1 MKIPS
6 LPSLS
11 KFKGLKTGSGPVA
24 VVHWDKDRLYY
35 FLGSLSRSITSSST
49 GVLTLSNPEKP
60 LVALAE
66 FLQES
71 KSNINQ
77 VVALISRPQLDL
89 STLILPKGDAKETA
103 SMVFSELE
111 QQYGDSS
118 DIPVADYVLSMVHQ
132 DAATGTDTNDV
143 LIFAA
148 QARYLE
154 SLQEQAKESGL
165 KLVGIGARHLGPLS
179 LVHRR
184 GELQDTL
191 TVAIQFYPGETE
203 ISICH
208 AGLPVLLRSI
218 RNSTEDVDRVAEQV
232 SVEVERCLTLLP
244 HELASKSI
252 QLVFLGTNPFTS
264 HVAGA
269 LIGSEDR
276 TVLHIDPA
284 SSWPKSAV
292 DGDLGCEFAANV
304 GAAWDY
310 FHKVLPIDLLSPKR
324 PAKPAN
330 PWIKRGGFAVAGVAG
345 LAAVSYMFLGN
356 IQDLQLEVEQLESE
370 FADVSKLTNKYLEKA
385 DRVKS
390 VEDWLANQVDWL
402 AELNE
407 ISQRLPDGQNATVRR
422 LTGTLGAAGSAID
435 LSVQVNAQEYISV
448 LEDRL
453 KSAKYSV
460 SSRQISQSP
469 DTTDYP
475 WNFETRISF
484 AVDAPSWK
492 AYGPPAPSPSD
503 QPKEPTQKAIPAG
516 ETPPE
521 KTPPEKTP
529 AGETTVAEVDSE
541 VTL

>member
-1 MKIPS
+1 MPQNRLPTAMKIPS

-11 KFKGLKTGSGPVA
+11 KFQVLKSSAGSVA

-35 FLGSLSRSITSSST
+35 FLGTLSQPITSSST

-89 STLILPKGDAKETA
+89 STLTLPKGDLKETA

-111 QQYGDSS
+111 QQYGDSA

-132 DAATGTDTNDV
+132 DAATGTETNDV
-143 LIFAA
+143 LIIAA

-252 QLVFLGTNPFTS
+252 QLVFLGANPFTS
-264 HVAGA
+264 HVAAA
-269 LIGSEDR
+269 LIGTEDR
-276 TVLHIDPA
+276 TVMHIDPA
-284 SSWPKSAV
+284 SSWQARSV
-292 DGDLGCEFAANV
+292 DGASAGEFGCEFAANV

-310 FHKVLPIDLLSPKR
+310 FHKALPVDLLSPKR

-330 PWIKRGGFAVAGVAG
+330 PWIKRGGLCRGRGRGSCCRFVCVSGEHTRP
-345 LAAVSYMFLGN
+345 AA
-356 IQDLQLEVEQLESE
+356 
-370 FADVSKLTNKYLEKA
+370 
-385 DRVKS
+385 
-390 VEDWLANQVDWL
+390 
-402 AELNE
+402 
-407 ISQRLPDGQNATVRR
+407 
-422 LTGTLGAAGSAID
+422 
-435 LSVQVNAQEYISV
+435 
-448 LEDRL
+448 
-453 KSAKYSV
+453 
-460 SSRQISQSP
+460 
-469 DTTDYP
+469 
-475 WNFETRISF
+475 
-484 AVDAPSWK
+484 
-492 AYGPPAPSPSD
+492 
-503 QPKEPTQKAIPAG
+503 
-516 ETPPE
+516 
-521 KTPPEKTP
+521 
-529 AGETTVAEVDSE
+529 
-541 VTL
+541 

>member
-6 LPSLS
+6 LPNLS
-11 KFKGLKTGSGPVA
+11 NFKGRRSGSGSVA

-35 FLGSLSRSITSSST
+35 FVGTLSQPITNSST
-49 GVLTLSNPEKP
+49 GVLPLSNPDKP
-60 LVALAE
+60 MMALAE

-71 KSNINQ
+71 KSNVNQ

-89 STLILPKGDAKETA
+89 STLTLPKGDVKETA
-103 SMVFSELE
+103 SMVLSELE
-111 QQYGDSS
+111 QQYGDS
-118 DIPVADYVLSMVHQ
+118 ADLPIADFVLSMAHQ
-132 DAATGTDTNDV
+132 DTSTGAETNDV
-143 LIFAA
+143 MVFAA
-148 QARYLE
+148 QTKFLE
-154 SLQEQAKESGL
+154 SLQEQTKESGL
-165 KLVGIGARHLGPLS
+165 KLVGVGARHLGPLS

-184 GELQDTL
+184 GDSLDTL

-203 ISICH
+203 LSICH
-208 AGLPVLLRSI
+208 GGTPVLLRSI
-218 RNSTEDVDRVAEQV
+218 RNSTEDAERVAEQV

-252 QLVFLGTNPFTS
+252 QLVFLGTNPFTA
-264 HVAGA
+264 HVAEA
-269 LIGSEDR
+269 LSGSEAR
-276 TVLHIDPA
+276 TVVHIDPTA
-284 SSWPKSAV
+284 SWPSNGVVAPSIEE
-292 DGDLGCEFAANV
+292 LGCEFAANI

-310 FHKVLPIDLLSPKR
+310 FHKTLPIDLLAPKR
-324 PAKPAN
+324 PPKPAN
-330 PWIKRGGFAVAGVAG
+330 PWIKRGGLAVAATAGVA
-345 LAAVSYMFLGN
+345 AISYVFLGN

-422 LTGTLGAAGSAID
+422 LTGSLGAAGSAID

-492 AYGPPAPSPSD
+492 SYGPPATSPSD
-503 QPKEPTQKAIPAG
+503 EAKESSQKSLPAA
-516 ETPPE
+516 ETPAAE
-521 KTPPEKTP
+521 TPMAK
-529 AGETTVAEVDSE
+529 ADSE

>member
-6 LPSLS
+6 LPSFS
-11 KFKGLKTGSGPVA
+11 IFKGLKSGSGSVA

-35 FLGSLSRSITSSST
+35 FLGSLSQPITSSST
-49 GVLTLSNPEKP
+49 GILTLSNPEKP
-60 LVALAE
+60 LVTLAE
-66 FLQES
+66 FLRES
-71 KSNINQ
+71 KSSINQ

-111 QQYGDSS
+111 QQYSDTT
-118 DIPVADYVLSMVHQ
+118 DIPVADYVLSVGHH
-132 DAATGTDTNDV
+132 DTATGTETGNV

-184 GELQDTL
+184 VDLQDTL

-252 QLVFLGTNPFTS
+252 KIVFLGANPFTS
-264 HVAGA
+264 HVAAA
-269 LIGSEDR
+269 LIGTENR
-276 TVLHIDPA
+276 TVVHIDPTTGWQA
-284 SSWPKSAV
+284 RSADV
-292 DGDLGCEFAANV
+292 VSAGELGCEFSANV

-310 FHKVLPIDLLSPKR
+310 FHKALPIDLLSPKR

-330 PWIKRGGFAVAGVAG
+330 PWLKRGGFAVAGVAG
-345 LAAVSYMFLGN
+345 VAAVSYFFLGK

-407 ISQRLPDGQNATVRR
+407 ISKRLPDGQNATVRR
-422 LTGTLGAAGSAID
+422 LTGTSGAVGSAID

-492 AYGPPAPSPSD
+492 DYGPPAPSSSDPS
-503 QPKEPTQKAIPAG
+503 KESNQKAIPA
-516 ETPPE
+516 E

-529 AGETTVAEVDSE
+529 AGETTVAEVDNE